1 MSESLSKNTTED
13 ASTMLEGVADPIKA
27 KLLELKNQIDKV
39 ESVVNKMESKSI
51 EELQM
56 NVYFQI
62 DR

>member
-13 ASTMLEGVADPIKA
+13 VSTMLEGVADPIKA

-62 DR
+62 DC